1 MKDLSQI
8 LQQAQKMQAKVAE
21 IQAGLDDAEIE
32 GSAAGGMVKVTL
44 SGKGNLRALKLDPK
58 VVHPDEVE
66 VLEDLIVAAFG
77 EAKSRVEKYA
87 AEEMKKLTGGIE
99 LPPGFNFPS

>member
-77 EAKSRVEKYA
+77 KSRVEKYA